1 MDFAIKLSIALS
13 CSYNAYQDNALA
25 CHHRNDLYS
34 DFNTVKCLH
43 QHHSYS
49 VRYLEFESFEEPM
62 YCDESRNHHVAGYV
76 TVAGDHKLIVVAFR
90 GTFGRHQ
97 LWKQI
102 WSTRFY
108 RSPFRGGGLVMDY
121 VVQAYNALE
130 PHVNINN
137 YFQFFLFNNLHFN
150 VILR

>member
-25 CHHRNDLYS
+25 CLHGNDLYS

-49 VRYLEFESFEEPM
+49 VRYSEFESFKEPI
-62 YCDESRNHHVAGYV
+62 YYYDESKIHHVAGYV
-76 TVAGDHKLIVVAFR
+76 TVAKDQQLIIVTFR
-90 GTFGRHQ
+90 GTCGRHQ
-97 LWKQI
+97 LWMQI
-102 WSTRFY
+102 WNTRFY
-108 RSPFRGGGLVMDY
+108 RKPFRGGGLVMDY

-137 YFQFFLFNNLHFN
+137 YFSVFPS
-150 VILR
+150 II